1 MTTIPR
7 SIARGARGKIL
18 CVLILAIS
26 FSLNAQVTKE
36 QIAKSIQI
44 EKLQHPYLYFT
55 KDEIPAILKRI
66 QSDQECKDI
75 MASLMMRAHRW
86 LYFQIKDPAPLPP
99 KHPRYVVGGNPAFS
113 YYQELTEGGTTLAF
127 LYQLTGDVAYAKK
140 AIAFAVAMSDLP
152 DWTDDTHKFD
162 IIYPRVWPR
171 GVPDDRVVFSLDI
184 WGSEKASSVA
194 IVYDWVYPVMTKW
207 ERDKI
212 RGALLEKAITKVR
225 GNYDFFW
232 WSYAYR
238 CNWSAVCNN
247 GLGLAALTL
256 LKEDPQLIDVVAES
270 YNRIARTFDNIGEDG
285 GWQEGRGYYQVM
297 MRLSL
302 PFMGALKEVSNG
314 TYNLFRHEKVKSH
327 PLDFLLYGLTA
338 NFEDGGGG
346 PMGPAFM
353 VNKLV
358 EEAGDATGAWY
369 REKFVN
375 PRYER
380 YPNSGVFD
388 IIWPKS
394 SVQPVEP
401 KVKSK
406 FFPSVNWAMMRSDFL
421 DPSTVTI
428 ACKAGYNDDPHHGHL
443 DCGQFILT
451 WYGVP
456 FIRDISGDGNDELV
470 FNEDRWLYPYASSAG
485 NNLIFVNG
493 ELEIS
498 AKLKNQPWKEGIGG
512 KILDFQTSDKRDYVL
527 MDPTHAYPGKELKKW
542 RRSIILEKPVVT
554 VVLDEVGAAPG
565 STIEAR
571 FFPSVAPPQ
580 PRASSGRGEPR
591 APSTPVVGVDYK
603 LHGDHVLLS
612 AQRHTMALI
621 PLVLENS
628 FKIVENALPSQA
640 AREDAA
646 LSWVPYFET
655 VTTAKSATSI
665 IVTLILPVNDEKEA
679 EAMVKTAK
687 LVQSSPNE
695 LEASVSTSSGTFKWV
710 FAKDKDG
717 YALKN

>member
-1 MTTIPR
+1 MGTIPR
-7 SIARGARGKIL
+7 SIAQSARGKIL

-44 EKLQHPYLYFT
+44 EKLQHPYLFFT
-55 KDEIPAILKRI
+55 KGDIPAILKRI
-66 QSDQECKDI
+66 ESDQECKDI
-75 MASLMMRAHRW
+75 MASLKVRAHRW

-113 YYQELTEGGTTLAF
+113 YYQELTEGGLTLAF
-127 LYQLTGDVAYAKK
+127 LYQLTGDLTYAKK

-171 GVPDDRVVFSLDI
+171 GVPDDRVVFSLDC
-184 WGSEKASSVA
+184 WGPEKASTVST
-194 IVYDWVYPVMTKW
+194 IYDWVYPVLTKW

-212 RGALLEKAITKVR
+212 RGAILEKAITKVR
-225 GNYDFFW
+225 GNYEFFW

-238 CNWSAVCNN
+238 CNWSVICNN
-247 GLGLAALTL
+247 GLGLSALTL

-270 YNRIARTFDNIGEDG
+270 YNRIGRTLDNIDEDG
-285 GWQEGRGYYQVM
+285 GWQEGRGYYQVLL
-297 MRLSL
+297 RLGA
-302 PFMGALKEVSNG
+302 PFMGALQKVSKG
-314 TYNLFRHEKVKSH
+314 TYNLFQHKNLKDH

-338 NFEDGGGG
+338 GFGDGGGG

-358 EEAGDATGAWY
+358 EESGSASGAWY

-388 IIWPKS
+388 IIWPRP
-394 SVQPVEP
+394 SVKPVEP

-406 FFPSVNWAMMRSDFL
+406 LFRGVNWAVMRSDFL
-421 DPSTVTI
+421 DPSSVTI

-443 DCGQFILT
+443 DCGHFVLT
-451 WYGVP
+451 WQGVP
-456 FIRDISGDGNDELV
+456 FIRDIPGGGYDELY
-470 FNEDRWLYPYASSAG
+470 FNEDRWLYPGASSAG
-485 NNLIFVNG
+485 HNVIIVND
-493 ELEIS
+493 EQQIS

-512 KILDFQTSDKRDYVL
+512 EILDFRTSDKRDYVL

-542 RRSIILEKPVVT
+542 RRNIILEKPVVT
-554 VVLDEVGAAPG
+554 VILDEVGASPG

-571 FFPSVAPPQ
+571 FFPSVAPTQ
-580 PRASSGRGEPR
+580 SRTGGGRGEAR
-591 APSTPVVGVDYK
+591 APSSSVVGVDYK
-603 LHGDHVLLS
+603 LLKDHVLMS
-612 AQRHTMALI
+612 SQRRTMVLI

-628 FKIVENALPSQA
+628 FKIVENALPAQA
-640 AREDAA
+640 AREEEP
-646 LSWVPYFET
+646 LTWIPYFET
-655 VTTAKSATSI
+655 VTTANSSTSI
-665 IVTLILPVNDEKEA
+665 IVTLVLPVNDQKEA

-687 LVQSSPNE
+687 LVQSSPSE
-695 LEASVSTSSGTFKWV
+695 LEASVSTSSGTLKWV

-717 YALKN
+717 YALKD